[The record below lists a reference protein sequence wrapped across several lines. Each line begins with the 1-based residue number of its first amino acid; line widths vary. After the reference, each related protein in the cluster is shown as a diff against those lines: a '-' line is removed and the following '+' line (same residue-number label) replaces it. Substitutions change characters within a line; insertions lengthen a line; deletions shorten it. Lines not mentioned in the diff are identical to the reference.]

1 MKIISKS
8 EHDTAQAAR
17 NLAGKLQPGDVI
29 FLEGDL
35 GAGKSVFARAL
46 IRHLAESPEME
57 VPSPTFTLVQTYDSD
72 LAPLW
77 HFDLYRIEDADD
89 IFELGWEE
97 AISEGIAIVE
107 WPQRLDYLAPAD
119 RLTVRLNPL
128 ENNANHRQITIEG
141 QGRCAARFD

>member
-1 MKIISKS
+1 MINKAMKTISKS
-8 EHDTAQAAR
+8 EQ
-17 NLAGKLQPGDVI
+17 GDVI

-46 IRHLAESPEME
+46 IRHLTENPDME
-57 VPSPTFTLVQTYDSD
+57 VPSPTFTLVQTYDSA

-97 AISEGIAIVE
+97 AITEGIAIVE
-107 WPQRLDYLAPAD
+107 WPQRLDYLAPPD
-119 RLTVRLNPL
+119 RLTVRLSPL
-128 ENNANHRQITIEG
+128 ENDANHREITIEG
-141 QGRCAARFD
+141 QGRVAGRFN